1 MIYAD
6 LLCCV
11 LCRDDLYRVE
21 LDNMAG
27 DEMFY
32 SKVRLILLHPPN
44 TKPKMHSKLI
54 THTRSYQIHPDC
66 GSFLRQ
72 KRTWE
77 SNKNDI
83 RVCRMKGKHEVQCSC
98 TTTLWLW
105 EALSRASTLS
115 TPSHAWTDTTAVG
128 ETLFPLGAPAYG
140 IYTNLILLIQ
150 NQRRL
155 ITRAQWNVTRAER
168 CPQKHESRFS
178 CTSALWQFFFIYLV
192 CSLQGGKTGKWN
204 NYCVCAERS
213 LTVFWDM
220 KGNVIK
226 TATKKERILMGR

>member
-1 MIYAD
+1 
-6 LLCCV
+6 
-11 LCRDDLYRVE
+11 
-21 LDNMAG
+21 
-27 DEMFY
+27 
-32 SKVRLILLHPPN
+32 
-44 TKPKMHSKLI
+44 MHSKLI
-54 THTRSYQIHPDC
+54 THTRSHLIYPDC

-105 EALSRASTLS
+105 EVLSHASTLS

-128 ETLFPLGAPAYG
+128 ETVFPLGAPAYG
-140 IYTNLILLIQ
+140 IYTNSILLIQ

-178 CTSALWQFFFIYLV
+178 CTPALWQFSSYTWFVAFEEEDWKVEELLCVYRVIVDSVLRYEGECDQNCDKNRKEFWWDV
-192 CSLQGGKTGKWN
+192 SLIGRVYPK
-204 NYCVCAERS
+204 
-213 LTVFWDM
+213 
-220 KGNVIK
+220 
-226 TATKKERILMGR
+226 ILKI